1 MVVQMPNGAGH
12 TPADED
18 RAALIEALTRII
30 SEWSAP
36 DFLTGV
42 VAREGVE
49 LDPGAIK
56 MVTMLST
63 QGPQRP
69 SLLSRN
75 MVTGPSNVSKIA
87 QRLMAAG
94 LAEKIS
100 DPDDAR
106 AHQFAL
112 TESGYQ
118 VASTFVRAGS
128 GLVDDLL
135 HGWSPTERDELLR
148 SLQKLE
154 RSTMALAAQ
163 FQNKTS
169 SGSSERNTTT
179 RNITT

>member
-1 MVVQMPNGAGH
+1 MPNGAGH
-12 TPADED
+12 TPGDED

-94 LAEKIS
+94 LAKKSLIRTT
-100 DPDDAR
+100 PG
-106 AHQFAL
+106 L
-112 TESGYQ
+112 T
-118 VASTFVRAGS
+118 
-128 GLVDDLL
+128 
-135 HGWSPTERDELLR
+135 
-148 SLQKLE
+148 SLP
-154 RSTMALAAQ
+154 
-163 FQNKTS
+163 
-169 SGSSERNTTT
+169 
-179 RNITT
+179 